1 MGWLDNVI
9 ATVSPRRAYERE
21 MWRQGLDELR
31 GYDAAGHG
39 RINSGCGH
47 GRGTWS
53 ETAI

>member
-31 GYDAAGHG
+31 GYDAAGPDKFRVAG
-39 RINSGCGH
+39 R
-47 GRGTWS
+47 
-53 ETAI
+53 E